1 MSDEAGLPKST
12 VNKVIKDCVPAD
24 LKIAAEVRDLVA
36 DASLGM
42 CPLVGPFSP
51 LLGHWCYVV
60 PVWSQTRSSTVAGW
74 CYMPERLPAFSSLP
88 LVPSLSLYL
97 PILPA
102 FPVANYCGLSS
113 IEFLQLVASEA
124 NDICT
129 KENKTLIAADHIMKA
144 LTNLGFS
151 EYLDEVTQYQ
161 AKLKRESAER
171 SEKSKSA
178 SNTEGLTDAE
188 LYAQQ
193 QALFE
198 ATN

>member
-24 LKIAAEVRDLVA
+24 LKIAAEVRDIVA

-42 CPLVGPFSP
+42 FTL
-51 LLGHWCYVV
+51 
-60 PVWSQTRSSTVAGW
+60 
-74 CYMPERLPAFSSLP
+74 FSSFYP
-88 LVPSLSLYL
+88 LQPIVAIHINWKRCKYPDIMSLG
-97 PILPA
+97 PA
-102 FPVANYCGLSS
+102 TATFDANLLSS
-113 IEFLQLVASEA
+113 ALFRCVSVSTPISSAYPYLWPPNCLFKEFLQLVASEA

-144 LTNLGFS
+144 LTNLGFN

-171 SEKSKSA
+171 SEKSKSS